1 MSPPRG
7 AVNITVAIVAS
18 VVAPLLVGGPARAAA
33 PADLPE
39 PYIVAPF
46 ENASPVKQLDWMSL
60 ALAVTVAEKLE
71 SHPQLRPM
79 YGPQVIDGFDK
90 AFDPERVA
98 RRAKDLGAR
107 WVFSGAYARPNWKS
121 EMKVRL
127 YTVVDASDAVAVP
140 TLRLVAES
148 GSTGERS
155 ALLEQLDANLLSV
168 LAKQGWPP
176 DAETLAQLKRRPTRD
191 LYAFTLFGRGLQA
204 IYGFGEKRD
213 LDKAQKTLKKVGLID
228 PKFAEAH
235 KALGLL
241 YMELADRPR
250 ASGQFSYALDLK
262 PGYFAALQGMARI
275 YRADGNR
282 ARAQELVEKAL
293 EARPYDVDM
302 REMLGELLWE
312 NAQLDEALAELEKV
326 TAMQPRHLQ
335 ARRTLA
341 LIYAAKGAT
350 ADLAAELER
359 VQDLSPE
366 DLDVKLDLGSAY
378 QRMGANEKAIVA
390 YEEVLKRQPKN
401 VQALKLVGDC
411 YRREHDPEKA
421 IASYLKVRKLQPDDP
436 RPYFLLGAAYQE
448 AGDDTRAE
456 AIFQDA
462 QQFKRYLGEAWIN
475 LGSIAYRRGDL
486 SKANWYLSRAV
497 VRAPSR
503 PKGHYNFALV
513 LDAKKERDRALDELK
528 IAGDLD
534 PEDAEIRYLAGV
546 ILLRQGRLDE
556 AKAMFEEALKRKP
569 DHADAKHNLALLEDL
584 EKRYGGEHAGAGAR

>member
-1 MSPPRG
+1 MFP
-7 AVNITVAIVAS
+7 
-18 VVAPLLVGGPARAAA
+18 PARAVKFALLVCA
-33 PADLPE
+33 FGGVARGTTPMPADLPE

-46 ENASPVKQLDWMSL
+46 ENNSPVKSLDWMSPAL
-60 ALAVTVAEKLE
+60 ALTIAEKLE
-71 SHPQLRPM
+71 SHPSLRPM
-79 YGPQVIDGFDK
+79 YGPGVIDGFDK
-90 AFDPERVA
+90 AFDPEKIA
-98 RRAKDLGAR
+98 RRAKDAGAR
-107 WVFSGAYARPNWKS
+107 WVFGGAFSRPNWKS
-121 EMKVRL
+121 DLKVRL
-127 YTVVDASDAVAVP
+127 YAVVDPSDQISVP
-140 TLRLVAES
+140 TLRLVAEAAS
-148 GSTGERS
+148 VEEREK
-155 ALLEQLDANLLSV
+155 LLSQLDTNLIAV
-168 LAKQGWPP
+168 LTKGGFTPP
-176 DAETLAQLKRRPTRD
+176 DADVVAQLKRRPTKD
-191 LYAFTLFGRGLQA
+191 LYAFTLYGRALA
-204 IYGFGEKRD
+204 ATFALGEPRD
-213 LDKAQKTLKKVGLID
+213 LAKAQKILKKVGLID

-235 KALGLL
+235 RLLGLVWL
-241 YMELADRPR
+241 ESGDRAR
-250 ASGQFSYALDLK
+250 ASSQYAYALDLK
-262 PGYFAALQGMARI
+262 PGYFAAVSGLARL
-275 YRADGNR
+275 YRVDGQR
-282 ARAQELVEKAL
+282 QRAQELVEKAL
-293 EARPYDVDM
+293 ETRPYDVEM

-312 NAQLDEALAELEKV
+312 NAELDEALAELEKV
-326 TAMQPRHLQ
+326 TAMSPRHLA

-390 YEEVLKRQPKN
+390 YEEVLKKQPKN

-411 YRREHDPEKA
+411 YRRQRDPEKA
-421 IASYLKVRKLQPDDP
+421 IVAYSKVKKLAPEDP

-475 LGSIAYRRGDL
+475 LGSIAFRRGDL

-497 VRAPSR
+497 MRAPMR
-503 PKGHYNFALV
+503 PKAHYNYALV
-513 LDAKKERDRALDELK
+513 LSAKKERDRALDELK

-556 AKAMFEEALKRKP
+556 AKAQFEEALKRKP

-584 EKRYGGEHAGAGAR
+584 ERRYGSEHAASGAQ